1 MICKNCGKELP
12 EGGLFCPE
20 CGTKQENAVESG
32 TPAPEVEV
40 TEIPATD
47 APVSEPVAAPAET
60 GEGVPDAAQGE
71 PLQVPTDSATQAEGA
86 QQSAPKKKINIITVI
101 VCIIAFIIAFNFF
114 SPDSDS
120 PNNSNSNKSDQL
132 TDSGIADCA
141 VIVFEGIN
149 YFGIMEEAFDLEYTD
164 FEYETDGYNRYVV
177 TVYYEYKDKNNKNYK
192 DELVVFFT
200 YQPETEQVRYGKNNF
215 TVPDVMVG
223 GKTEAV
229 EYAKEKMVGW
239 GTEPTD

>member
-1 MICKNCGKELP
+1 MMICKNCGKELP

-20 CGTKQENAVESG
+20 CGTKQEAEVKPEP
-32 TPAPEVEV
+32 PAPEVEV
-40 TEIPATD
+40 TEIPAAD
-47 APVSEPVAAPAET
+47 APVSEPVAATAEI

-86 QQSAPKKKINIITVI
+86 QQSAPKKKNNIITVI

-114 SPDSDS
+114 TPDSDS
-120 PNNSNSNKSDQL
+120 PNKSNSNKSDQL
-132 TDSGIADCA
+132 TESEIAANA
-141 VIVFEGIN
+141 VMVFEEIN

-164 FEYETDGYNRYVV
+164 FDYETDGYNRYVV
-177 TVYYEYKDKNNKNYK
+177 TVYYEYKDKNNKNYR
-192 DELVVFFT
+192 DELVVYFR
-200 YQPETEQVRYGKNNF
+200 YLPETEKIRFGKGSF
-215 TVPDVMVG
+215 TVPDVL

-229 EYAKEKMVGW
+229 EYAKEKMEGW